1 MRPSTQPTNRPALR
15 PKKILARAAALCATA
30 ACAFG
35 ADAQSPP
42 APPAGTAPQEVP
54 WPIVLGMRAAA
65 LERAWPVV
73 DEVVLVPDGRT
84 YLDEIARWTPATRW
98 PVLLEDDVFAPM
110 FVRAF
115 KPARVVRRASVG
127 TMPADR
133 AEREQ
138 LIDAAAI
145 DGFGEGA
152 PDFMTACRARGVAPS
167 MVVIAD
173 AMDPAWTAALALSAG
188 RGAPIRFTSESYGA
202 PNATLDDAGFR
213 RLAREVERA
222 AASTG
227 LPWKGLGDAIDA
239 FVVCRDVAWKAT
251 PVLGDDMRLEIPS
264 GPFPTKP
271 GQPIATL
278 NALGRHLF
286 APGDDGIWWAM
297 GAGIF
302 GSEARSAY
310 VAMSS
315 LFLPRESAWL
325 FNGYDQNGGWKAYDT
340 AAAATALERAGFA
353 TRNSSGDQMTLPSWR
368 RVLMGGFDADAIVLN
383 THGVANRFGLQRGG
397 TANVGDV
404 PVLDRPAM
412 VHCLHSFSLQNPASP
427 DTVGGAFIAHGAYL
441 YHGSVY
447 EPLLSAFVTPEML
460 AERAGYLIPFA
471 VSARVLEGPF
481 ARPWRVATY
490 GDPLALLATPGR
502 IGVRRVAP
510 AEAPREGAVPL
521 TEIAAAGLA
530 SFRDAKEAGGLVDA
544 MRALALLGDD
554 AKLRSVWAVARGT
567 EAAGEAARLA
577 MPAAFRAR
585 ELDEVAAMVA
595 MVDEPTALELDML
608 WQLAMPRLGQIDDA
622 PIVALLAANPRG
634 RDASMDLGTLK
645 DAAVRVLGR
654 DAWRQAVDR
663 AQAAARDDGSRSRI
677 EALR

>member
-1 MRPSTQPTNRPALR
+1 MFPSPRPLAGALAISTMSALAV
-15 PKKILARAAALCATA
+15 PVAGAAAQAPTA
-30 ACAFG
+30 
-35 ADAQSPP
+35 PV
-42 APPAGTAPQEVP
+42 APPATQPPPQEVP

-73 DEVVLVPDGRT
+73 DEVVLVPDGLT
-84 YLDEIARWTPATRW
+84 YLDEIARWSPEARW
-98 PVLLEDDVFAPM
+98 PVLIEDDAYAPM

-127 TMPADR
+127 AMPADR
-133 AEREQ
+133 AEREKR
-138 LIDAAAI
+138 IAAAAT
-145 DGFGEGA
+145 DAFGEGA
-152 PDFMTACRARGVAPS
+152 PDFLSACRARGAAPS

-173 AMDPAWTAALALSAG
+173 AMDPAWTAAVALSAG
-188 RGAPIRFTSESYGA
+188 RGAPIHFTSESYGA
-202 PNATLDDAGFR
+202 PDATLDDAGFR

-239 FVVCRDVAWKAT
+239 FVVCRDIAWKAT

-278 NALGRHLF
+278 NALGRHLL

-297 GAGIF
+297 GAWIF
-302 GSEARSAY
+302 GPEARSAM

-315 LFLPRESAWL
+315 LFLPRGEAWL
-325 FNGYDQNGGWKAYDT
+325 FNGYDLNGGWKAYDT
-340 AAAATALERAGFA
+340 QPAAAALERAGFA
-353 TRNSSGDQMTLPSWR
+353 VRNSSGDQMTLPSWR
-368 RVLMGGFDADAIVLN
+368 RVLMGGFDADLVLLN
-383 THGVANRFGLQRGG
+383 THGVATQFGLQRGG

-404 PVLDRPAM
+404 PVLARPAA

-447 EPLLSAFVTPEML
+447 EPLLSAFVTPEMF
-460 AERAGYLIPFA
+460 AERAGYLVPFA
-471 VSARVLEGPF
+471 AAARVLEGPF
-481 ARPWRVATY
+481 ARPWRTATY
-490 GDPLALLATPGR
+490 GDPLALVAKPDR

-510 AEAPREGAVPL
+510 PATPREGCTPL
-521 TEIAAAGLA
+521 GEIAAAGLA
-530 SFRDAKEAGGLVDA
+530 RFRDAGDASGIVDA
-544 MRALALLGDD
+544 LRALALLGDD
-554 AKLRSVWAVARGT
+554 AKVRSVWTIARPT
-567 EAAGEAARLA
+567 EAARDAARLA

-585 ELDEVAAMVA
+585 DLDEVAAMAAVA
-595 MVDEPTALELDML
+595 GEPTTLELDML

-622 PIVALLAANPRG
+622 RIVALLAANPRG
-634 RDASMDLGTLK
+634 RDASIDLATVR

-654 DAWRQAVDR
+654 EAWRQALDR
-663 AQAAARDDGSRSRI
+663 AKQVARDDGARNRI